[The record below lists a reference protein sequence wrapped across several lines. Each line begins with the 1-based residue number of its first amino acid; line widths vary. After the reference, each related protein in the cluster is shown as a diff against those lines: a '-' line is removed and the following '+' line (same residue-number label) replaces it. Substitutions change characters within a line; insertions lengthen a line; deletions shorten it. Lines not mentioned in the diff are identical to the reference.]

1 MEASNAVENGRNK
14 MARYY
19 KRRWIDTAELYLVRR
34 GGGGDR
40 DKGRGDQKQMN
51 ILN

>member
-1 MEASNAVENGRNK
+1 MEASNAVEKGRNK

-34 GGGGDR
+34 GGDR